1 MRTLLTVVSLL
12 LALPAGAAPATPE
25 SIEELLRLTKAEGVL
40 DAMYANM
47 DGLMRRALAESLK
60 GQKLTPGQQRSIEAA
75 PARFAGVMRE
85 EMSWAKVRPLYVQ
98 IYRESFTQEE
108 VDALTAFY
116 RTPAGAAFVDKMPVV
131 MQKSIGALQS
141 RMGPLLEKMKVAVDD
156 ALAEAGVKRQ

>member
-1 MRTLLTVVSLL
+1 MRTVLVVLCL
-12 LALPAGAAPATPE
+12 FLALPARAAPATPE
-25 SIEELLRLTKAEGVL
+25 SIEELLTLTKAEGVL

-47 DGLMRRALAESLK
+47 DALMRRALAESLK
-60 GQKLTPGQQRSIEAA
+60 GQKLTLEQQRSIDAA
-75 PARFAGVMRE
+75 PARFASVMRE

-116 RTPAGAAFVDKMPVV
+116 RTPAGAAFVTKMPGV

-141 RMGPLLEKMKVAVDD
+141 RMGPLLEKMKVAVDG